1 MSSAVSIDER
11 AISIMETLGVWGAAL
26 LVAIES
32 LFPPIPS
39 ELILPLAGFTASRGS
54 FDLVSVI
61 VATTVGSLVGALL
74 LYGLGR
80 GLGAERLAR
89 WADRIPLMSA
99 ADVETAM
106 AWFHRFGPIAVFI
119 GRFIPIVRSLISI
132 PAGVDR
138 MKLWLFALLT
148 VIGSGL
154 WNTLFVVLG
163 FVLGENWT
171 IVEEIASRYS
181 RGVLVGA
188 IIVLAA
194 IVVWRVVRIVRRE
207 RAKRRD
213 AAPTDD
219 VASDEASTDA
229 GPRP

>member
-1 MSSAVSIDER
+1 MSIDQW

-61 VATTVGSLVGALL
+61 LATTAGSLVGALL
-74 LYGLGR
+74 LYWLGR

-89 WADRIPLMSA
+89 WADRIPLMSSE
-99 ADVETAM
+99 DVEKAT
-106 AWFHRFGPIAVFI
+106 AWFHRFGPAAVFF

-138 MKLWLFALLT
+138 MRLWLFVLLT
-148 VIGSGL
+148 TLGSGL

-171 IVEEIASRYS
+171 IVEDIASRYS
-181 RGVLVGA
+181 RGVLIAA

-194 IVVWRVVRIVRRE
+194 IIVWRVVRIVRRE
-207 RAKRRD
+207 RAKRRE
-213 AAPTDD
+213 ASRTDD
-219 VASDEASTDA
+219 GLE
-229 GPRP
+229 P